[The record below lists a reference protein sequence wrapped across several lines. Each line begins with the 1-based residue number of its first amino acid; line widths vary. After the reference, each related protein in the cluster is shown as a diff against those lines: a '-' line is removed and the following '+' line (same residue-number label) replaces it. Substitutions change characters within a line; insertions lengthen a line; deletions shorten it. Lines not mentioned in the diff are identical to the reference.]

1 MTHIASPQ
9 KAGTVGTS
17 TVRGMPELLLIAL
30 IALTCATPR
39 ASWAAD
45 EPPSVT
51 PYRPSVSTPAAL
63 SAPGW
68 VEFEAGVQPSR
79 SGDLAKRDSVP
90 YTLKLAFT
98 PDWGVRLGG
107 EAWVRQ
113 TDETDVGG
121 QRISGAG
128 DSSIVLKRR
137 FAIDDASAFGLEGG
151 ATLPTGRRGISDG
164 KASYSVNGI
173 YSADFG
179 SYHTDV
185 NLVGTRV
192 GVVDD
197 GVSRTQLLWAAS
209 LSKALNDQWGVV
221 GEVSGTRQR
230 GVDATSQFLFAASY
244 NVTKSITLD
253 AGASRSLSSGVPD
266 WSVFSGVTMLLGRLF

>member
-1 MTHIASPQ
+1 MTQ
-9 KAGTVGTS
+9 TS
-17 TVRGMPELLLIAL
+17 LFKRLRPCKTPLNQRLIA
-30 IALTCATPR
+30 ALALFVTCATTAPC
-39 ASWAAD
+39 WAAD
-45 EPPSVT
+45 EAPSVT

-63 SAPGW
+63 SAAGW
-68 VEFEAGVQPSR
+68 LEFEAGVQRIRGSN
-79 SGDLAKRDSVP
+79 LAKRDSLP

-98 PDWGVRLGG
+98 PDWGLRVGG
-107 EAWVRQ
+107 EAWVGQ
-113 TDETDVGG
+113 TDEIDVGG
-121 QRISGAG
+121 QRITGAG
-128 DSSIVLKRR
+128 DSSFVLKRR
-137 FAIDDASAFGLEGG
+137 FAVDDASAFGIEGG
-151 ATLPTGRRGISDG
+151 ATLPTGRRGISGG

-173 YSADFG
+173 YSVDIG
-179 SYHTDV
+179 NYHTDV

-221 GEVSGTRQR
+221 GELSGTRQR
-230 GVDATSQFLFAASY
+230 GVDATSQFLLAASY

-253 AGASRSLSSGVPD
+253 AGASRSLRSGVPD